1 MMGLSRKRLAGLL
14 LQESFLLSLAGGV
27 AGTGMGLLLII
38 PFGGLIETSLHLPF
52 LIPNIGEIGLI
63 VLGTLVMIS
72 IAGPLASGY
81 ATYRLSHVDP
91 ATILREGN

>member
-14 LQESFLLSLAGGV
+14 LQESFLLSLAGGIT
-27 AGTGMGLLLII
+27 GTGMGLLLII
-38 PFGGLIETSLHLPF
+38 PFGKLIETSLHLPF
-52 LIPNIGEIGLI
+52 LIPTIGEIGLI

-81 ATYRLSHVDP
+81 AAYRLSHVDP